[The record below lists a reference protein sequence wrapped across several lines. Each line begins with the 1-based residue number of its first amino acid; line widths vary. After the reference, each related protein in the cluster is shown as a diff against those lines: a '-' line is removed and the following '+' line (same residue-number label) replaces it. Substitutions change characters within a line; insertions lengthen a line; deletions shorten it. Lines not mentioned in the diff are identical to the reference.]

1 MVRTV
6 STVRRF
12 RLLVPALL
20 VSAMSGCLPFNQDPG
35 DYQFT
40 PVEVF
45 RDECGLY
52 PANQDQFHGT
62 LQVTGR
68 VVRLDF
74 GLLDTQLIG
83 YFLAEGDDFSI
94 DGTIV
99 NASAMVRGQECLLD
113 EANIHIDATTQCGT
127 RFDGVMRVRYQTD
140 QRPTDCACEL
150 WMRFEAVK
158 EAKRC
163 E

>member
-1 MVRTV
+1 M

-12 RLLVPALL
+12 RLLLPALL
-20 VSAMSGCLPFNQDPG
+20 VSAMSGCVPFHQDAG
-35 DYQFT
+35 EYEFT
-40 PVEVF
+40 PVEIF
-45 RDECGLY
+45 RDECGLFA
-52 PANQDQFHGT
+52 ANQDQFRGA

-74 GLLDTQLIG
+74 GLLNMQLIG
-83 YFLAEGDDFSI
+83 YFLAEGDDFAI

-99 NASAMVRGQECLLD
+99 NASARVRGQECLLD
-113 EANIHIDATTQCGT
+113 EASFHIDATTQCGT
-127 RFDGVMRVRYQTD
+127 RFDGVMRVRYEAT
-140 QRPTDCACEL
+140 QRPAECACEL

>member
-1 MVRTV
+1 MVRAV

-12 RLLVPALL
+12 RLLLPALL
-20 VSAMSGCLPFNQDPG
+20 VSAMSGCVPFHQDAG
-35 DYQFT
+35 EYEFT
-40 PVEVF
+40 PVEIF
-45 RDECGLY
+45 RDECGLFA
-52 PANQDQFHGT
+52 ANQDQFRGA

-74 GLLDTQLIG
+74 GLLNMQLIG
-83 YFLAEGDDFSI
+83 YFLAEGDDFAI

-99 NASAMVRGQECLLD
+99 NASARVRGQECLLD
-113 EANIHIDATTQCGT
+113 EASFHIDATTQCGT
-127 RFDGVMRVRYQTD
+127 RFDGVMRVRYEAT
-140 QRPTDCACEL
+140 QRPAECACEL

>member
-1 MVRTV
+1 MRAV

-12 RLLVPALL
+12 RLLLPALL
-20 VSAMSGCLPFNQDPG
+20 VSAMSGCVPFHQDAG
-35 DYQFT
+35 EYEFT
-40 PVEVF
+40 PVEIF
-45 RDECGLY
+45 RDECGLFA
-52 PANQDQFHGT
+52 ANQDQFRGA

-74 GLLDTQLIG
+74 GLLNMQLIG
-83 YFLAEGDDFSI
+83 YFLAEGDDFAI

-99 NASAMVRGQECLLD
+99 NASARVRGQECLLD
-113 EANIHIDATTQCGT
+113 EASFHIDATTQCGT
-127 RFDGVMRVRYQTD
+127 RFDGVMRVRYEAT
-140 QRPTDCACEL
+140 QRPAECACEL

>member
-1 MVRTV
+1 MRAV
-6 STVRRF
+6 STLRRF

-20 VSAMSGCLPFNQDPG
+20 VSVMSGCLPFDQDGG
-35 DYQFT
+35 DYVFT
-40 PVEVF
+40 PVEIF

-52 PANQDQFHGT
+52 PANQDKFHGT

-74 GLLDTQLIG
+74 ALLDTQLIG

-94 DGTIV
+94 DGNV
-99 NASAMVRGQECLLD
+99 VSAVAPVRGQECRLD
-113 EANIHIDATTQCGT
+113 EASIHIDATTQCRTG
-127 RFDGVMRVRYQTD
+127 FDGVMRVRYEAE
-140 QRPTDCACEL
+140 QRPAECTCEL

-158 EAKRC
+158 ESKRC